1 MFVLKPTCTV
11 SALIRTYTKT
21 GPLKGG
27 YQTRQ
32 TVSGGFVIG

>member
-1 MFVLKPTCTV
+1 MSHLSGKLYKDLMTKP
-11 SALIRTYTKT
+11 A
-21 GPLKGG
+21 PLNHG